1 MRFLEKLKAYM
12 QELGEDED
20 DFEEE
25 DPVPGA
31 QTSSTNLDRKAEPK
45 ETHDHGTKQKAA
57 NKLLES
63 VPPVERIEMFR
74 PSRYEDC
81 QQIADA
87 LKVGHAAVV
96 DYYYTLESAAKS
108 IRCFMSGFVYAA
120 EGCEERL
127 SAHVYVYMPRHAGIQ
142 SGPKH
147 ATHEHTLRFPWG
159 R

>member
-1 MRFLEKLKAYM
+1 MSFLEKLKTYI

-20 DFEEE
+20 DFAEE
-25 DPVPGA
+25 DSLPGA
-31 QTSSTNLDRKAEPK
+31 QTSDSNLDRKAEPM
-45 ETHDHGTKQKAA
+45 EAHDRRGKQKAA
-57 NKLLES
+57 NKLHES
-63 VPPVERIEMFR
+63 VPPVEQIEVFR

-96 DYYYTLESAAKS
+96 DYYYTLESTAKN
-108 IRCFMSGFVYAA
+108 IRSFMSGFVYAM

-127 SAHVYVYMPRHAGIQ
+127 SAHVYVYTPRHTGIQ

-147 ATHEHTLRFPWG
+147 VTPEHTLRFPWG

>member
-1 MRFLEKLKAYM
+1 MRFLDKLKAYIK
-12 QELGEDED
+12 ELGEDED

-25 DPVPGA
+25 DSLPGA
-31 QTSSTNLDRKAEPK
+31 QTSGMDLDRKAELK
-45 ETHDHGTKQKAA
+45 ETHGRRTKQKAH
-57 NKLLES
+57 KLPES
-63 VPPVERIEMFR
+63 VPPVERIDVFS

-96 DYYYTLESAAKS
+96 DYYYTLESTAKN
-108 IRCFMSGFVYAA
+108 IRSFLSGFVYAA

-127 SAHVYVYMPRHAGIQ
+127 SAHVYVYTPRHTGIQ

-147 ATHEHTLRFPWG
+147 VTPEHTLRFPWG

>member
-1 MRFLEKLKAYM
+1 MRFLEKLKAYI

-25 DPVPGA
+25 DPAPGA
-31 QTSSTNLDRKAEPK
+31 QTSDTDLNRKAEAK
-45 ETHDHGTKQKAA
+45 EAHDRRGKQKAA
-57 NKLLES
+57 NKQHES
-63 VPPVERIEMFR
+63 VPPVERIEVFR

-87 LKVGHAAVV
+87 LKLGHAAVV
-96 DYYYTLESAAKS
+96 DYYYTLESTAKN
-108 IRCFMSGFVYAA
+108 IRSFLSGFVYAA

-127 SAHVYVYMPRHAGIQ
+127 SAHVYVYTPRHAGIQ
-142 SGPKH
+142 SGPKR
-147 ATHEHTLRFPWG
+147 ATPGHTLRFPWG

>member
-1 MRFLEKLKAYM
+1 MRFLDKLKAYIK
-12 QELGEDED
+12 ELGEDED

-25 DPVPGA
+25 YPVPGA
-31 QTSSTNLDRKAEPK
+31 QTSGLDLDHKAEPK
-45 ETHDHGTKQKAA
+45 ETHGRRTKQKAH
-57 NKLLES
+57 KLPES
-63 VPPVERIEMFR
+63 VPPVERIDVFS

-96 DYYYTLESAAKS
+96 DYYYTLESTAKN
-108 IRCFMSGFVYAA
+108 IRSFLSGFVYAA

-127 SAHVYVYMPRHAGIQ
+127 SAHVYVYTPRHTGIQ

-147 ATHEHTLRFPWG
+147 VTPEHTLRFPWG

>member
-1 MRFLEKLKAYM
+1 MSFLEKLRSYIK
-12 QELGEDED
+12 ELGEDED

-63 VPPVERIEMFR
+63 VPPVEQIEVFR

-96 DYYYTLESAAKS
+96 DYYYTLESTAKN
-108 IRCFMSGFVYAA
+108 IRCFSPPESRRAFLSRSPSRLQSRRMSSRSASFAA
-120 EGCEERL
+120 ASRTLL
-127 SAHVYVYMPRHAGIQ
+127 STVPR
-142 SGPKH
+142 K
-147 ATHEHTLRFPWG
+147 T
-159 R
+159 